1 MLAAGLHQLPRPD
14 GIVSALLDDIRQ
26 SGTSLSEISHELQL
40 LTQGASRLGVMRVE
54 SLSRLMQDCYQLL
67 SREPERLQQQKKL
80 RLVLGR
86 AHRVLCRLLD
96 QAAAWR
102 PLDEPHLEIAAQKS
116 IHELFMLFP
125 QARQGSPA
133 SETEALTE
141 HVQINP
147 SEAAAEWKHCQSIN
161 TRLRQILR
169 QRGNINEYRS
179 LMTELLREQ
188 HTLMAK
194 YLPYQPVV

>member
-1 MLAAGLHQLPRPD
+1 
-14 GIVSALLDDIRQ
+14 
-26 SGTSLSEISHELQL
+26 LQL

-194 YLPYQPVV
+194 YLSYQPVV